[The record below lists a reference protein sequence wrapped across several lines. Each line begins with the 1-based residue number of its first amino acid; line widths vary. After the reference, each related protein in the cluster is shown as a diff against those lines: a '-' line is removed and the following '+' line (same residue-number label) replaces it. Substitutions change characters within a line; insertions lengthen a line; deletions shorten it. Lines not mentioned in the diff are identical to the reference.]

1 MSMILSR
8 RDLNFVLYE
17 WLKVD
22 ELTRIP
28 RYADHSRET
37 FDAALDTCEK
47 IATDLFAPHN
57 KKNDQQEPH
66 FDGETVSIIPEV
78 STALKAFCEAGLMAA
93 GQDYELGGMQLPVV
107 VEKAGF
113 AYFKGANVGTSSYP
127 FLTIGNA
134 NLLLKHGTP
143 AQVDTFV
150 KPEMEGRFFGTMC
163 LSEPQAG
170 SSLSDITT
178 RAEYEGESP
187 LGAQYRL
194 RGNKMWISAGEHEL
208 SENIVH
214 LVLAKIPGP
223 DGKLIPGVKG
233 ISLFIVPKYLVNED
247 GSLGEHN
254 DVVLAGL
261 NHKMGYRG
269 TTNCLLN
276 FGEGMKYKPGGK
288 AGAIG
293 YLVGE
298 PHKGLAC
305 MFHMMNEARIGV
317 GLGAVMLGYTGYLH
331 ALDYARNRPQ
341 GRPVGPGGKDP
352 ASPQVRLVEH
362 ADVRRMLLAQKSYV
376 EGGLALNLY
385 CAQLVDEEEAAAA
398 AGDEATNARLALLLD
413 ILTPIAKSWPSQW
426 CLEANNLAIQVH
438 GGYGYTRE
446 YNVEQFYRD
455 NRLNPIHEGTHGIQG
470 LDLLGRKVVM
480 KDGAAFKLLGERVQD
495 TIKRALGEDDAEL
508 AQQARALGA
517 ATRRL
522 AEVTQTLWSAGDPN
536 VTLAN
541 ATVYLEAFG
550 HVVVAW
556 IWLEQALVAH
566 AGLAQASGKEDE
578 DFYRG
583 KLAAAAYFFRWELP
597 RIGPQLDLLETLDRT
612 TLDMQDAWF

>member
-276 FGEGMKYKPGGK
+276 FGEGTKYKPGGK

-362 ADVRRMLLAQKSYV
+362 ADIRRMLLAQKSYV

-398 AGDEATNARLALLLD
+398 AGDEATHARLALLLD

-480 KDGAAFKLLGERVQD
+480 KDGAAFKLLGGRVQD
-495 TIKRALGEDDAEL
+495 TIQRALAADDAEL

-517 ATRRL
+517 ATKRL

-541 ATVYLEAFG
+541 ASIYLEAFG

-566 AGLAQASGKEDE
+566 AGLARASGKEDE